1 MFRFFTGSEPV
12 KSDIVP
18 QRPRRLTVS
27 GRAVLFP
34 QNVGVEDA
42 TLRIWRLDPRRAAG
56 RAPTRW
62 TRHRSPP
69 TDPGLPTNFLNPQT
83 SPISNQTNGMI
94 VYVVDSDGVSDLS
107 APIPEFAALPFQSG
121 VDLFI
126 PAARPPT
133 RRCRLRCGRGLRAG
147 SDRELSQP
155 PVDRQPAHRRVQRLR
170 HPTHPAE
177 ARVRPAP
184 VRAGPPGPSSE
195 ARGASATADG
205 PLPDAVAQP
214 GGLMGR
220 ASSGLAVATRP
231 GHLTAGWPGRPLG
244 TVAPGQPGR
253 LRPARA
259 SSAGRERRRSRTSG

>member
-1 MFRFFTGSEPV
+1 VNTSAEAFTEMFRFFTGSEPV

-147 SDRELSQP
+147 STVSFPNRPSTASQHIVVFNDFDTRLTPPRLGFAQLRSEPAPRALHPKRAELP
-155 PVDRQPAHRRVQRLR
+155 RQRTVRFRMWLR
-170 HPTHPAE
+170 NRGDSWAE
-177 ARVRPAP
+177 RARVWR
-184 VRAGPPGPSSE
+184 
-195 ARGASATADG
+195 
-205 PLPDAVAQP
+205 
-214 GGLMGR
+214 
-220 ASSGLAVATRP
+220 
-231 GHLTAGWPGRPLG
+231 WPRDRD
-244 TVAPGQPGR
+244 T
-253 LRPARA
+253 
-259 SSAGRERRRSRTSG
+259 